1 MSNEM
6 PDVIYA
12 AAKKGE
18 GGSDHWAR
26 REYPGCHRYWRDDIV
41 RELAL
46 MAHALASEYLSD
58 YELFGRHIISDAEA
72 KELNTLKAVANRFL
86 GEAE

>member
-1 MSNEM
+1 MSDEM
-6 PDVIYA
+6 PEVIYA

-41 RELAL
+41 LELAT
-46 MAHALASEYLSD
+46 
-58 YELFGRHIISDAEA
+58 ELFYQGDILKMMGYAE
-72 KELNTLKAVANRFL
+72 EGERLMDVANRFL
-86 GEAE
+86 GEAG